1 MPRLAFRSSNHS
13 NLRLT
18 PCIYYLLVSKDVR
31 AMEIMCLPARAGRY
45 FSTPCRVINES
56 NQLEKS
62 FRGRLC
68 NTSRSHRKLGAAG
81 YGTSACR
88 LLTKLDRA
96 HVSYAQ
102 LRAVCHALRFVRVAK
117 DTMSPDL
124 VSRAAE
130 LRIV

>member
-1 MPRLAFRSSNHS
+1 
-13 NLRLT
+13 
-18 PCIYYLLVSKDVR
+18 
-31 AMEIMCLPARAGRY
+31 MEIVFPARAGRY

-62 FRGRLC
+62 FAAACEILRLRIA
-68 NTSRSHRKLGAAG
+68 NGGAG

-102 LRAVCHALRFVRVAK
+102 VPATCHTCVFYGVAK
-117 DTMSPDL
+117 DL
-124 VSRAAE
+124 
-130 LRIV
+130 